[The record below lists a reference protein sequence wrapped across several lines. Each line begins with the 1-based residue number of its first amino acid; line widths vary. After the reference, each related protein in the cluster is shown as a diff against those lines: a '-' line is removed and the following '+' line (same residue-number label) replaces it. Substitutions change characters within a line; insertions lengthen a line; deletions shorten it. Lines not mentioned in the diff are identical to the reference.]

1 MVITKLGGLKDEKII
16 CGPIL
21 LPTRKHIR
29 EYDLLSFL
37 CEFYSEH
44 IYREGIGIDL
54 FYESLKDKPA
64 SLKLAKMIMEDR
76 FIDEKT
82 KIEYVRVG
90 DYYIPNLTLPKPRRT
105 GNIGKY
111 GRLKLN
117 YMKKYKIPEYT
128 EMLLNNELNS
138 YLLDIEDACKNK
150 IEILIKQMAKKENI
164 TEELKAN
171 NQLEWVGR
179 MNNIKHCAEELI
191 LKELIYV

>member
-1 MVITKLGGLKDEKII
+1 MNNVE
-16 CGPIL
+16 
-21 LPTRKHIR
+21 
-29 EYDLLSFL
+29 
-37 CEFYSEH
+37 
-44 IYREGIGIDL
+44 
-54 FYESLKDKPA
+54 LKDK
-64 SLKLAKMIMEDR
+64 

-117 YMKKYKIPEYT
+117 YIKKHNIPEYT

-138 YLLDIEDACKNK
+138 YLLDVEDACKNK
-150 IEILIKQMAKKENI
+150 IETLIKQMAKSENV

-171 NQLEWVGR
+171 NQLEWVGK
-179 MNNIKHCAEELI
+179 MNSIKQSAEEIVLN
-191 LKELIYV
+191 ELIYV